1 MDSKLH
7 YNKITIETLGEKN
20 QIEFAVRLTEGPLEE
35 SVLLK
40 VLVPRKEPLSV
51 LGAQEDAVRRA
62 IQLLQ
67 MTLKD
72 WSPEG

>member
-1 MDSKLH
+1 MNDQLNF
-7 YNKITIETLGEKN
+7 NKITITTLREQN
-20 QIEFAVRLTEGPLEE
+20 QIEFGVQRKEGALEE

-40 VLVPRKEPLSV
+40 VLVPRTEQLSV
-51 LGAQEDAVRRA
+51 LGAQEVAIRRA

-72 WSPEG
+72 WTQEG